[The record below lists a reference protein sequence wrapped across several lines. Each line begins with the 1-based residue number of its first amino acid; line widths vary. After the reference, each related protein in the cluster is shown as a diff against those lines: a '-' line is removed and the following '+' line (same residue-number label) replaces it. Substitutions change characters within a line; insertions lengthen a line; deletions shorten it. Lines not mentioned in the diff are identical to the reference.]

1 MSLDELKRKGE
12 NNFELTQLVRS
23 ALYILLGGGTRDD
36 SAIDTLFDFVLKL
49 DVLQVV
55 GGSIKVLAAEEPVC

>member
-36 SAIDTLFDFVLKL
+36 SVIDTLFKFVLKL

-55 GGSIKVLAAEEPVC
+55 GGPIKVLAAEEAVC